1 MTSTAGRFA
10 IAGAVFVLFALF
22 CFFCDTILHAQ
33 EVTELVP
40 SSSSKSNLSATEVK
54 DKVADAI
61 EGIKTGDISAAK
73 EAVVFDK
80 LLSYTLIRIS
90 DCWTLCKQEMLLAKE
105 CARQEAIRTAK
116 DIFTKGKDAAMGQGR
131 EAILDALPLLSTV
144 EKDDLSDTPSA
155 SASSTAAAPGS
166 SNDPA
171 KIRESIQNQLG
182 TPYSSETDPAKM
194 REAVQNHFNP

>member
-1 MTSTAGRFA
+1 MTAIQARTLILAGVLA
-10 IAGAVFVLFALF
+10 SSACIPCAAVL
-22 CFFCDTILHAQ
+22 CAQ
-33 EVTELVP
+33 EVTDVP
-40 SSSSKSNLSATEVK
+40 VSGSQGTSVR
-54 DKVADAI
+54 DKVAGTI
-61 EGIKTGDISAAK
+61 SGIKSGDISAAK
-73 EAVVFDK
+73 EAVAFDR

-90 DCWTLCKQEMLLAKE
+90 DCWTLCKQEMILAKE
-105 CARQEAIRTAK
+105 CARQEAVQTAK

-155 SASSTAAAPGS
+155 SASSAAAAPGS